1 MNSELIS
8 PVLRHVGA
16 LARTINTHSEVVF
29 RQLQLQRGQF
39 IYITRV
45 CEHPGINLVD
55 LANELCID
63 KTTVTKAVQKLIVGE
78 WLEKVPDNDDRR
90 MLRLYPTARSLAAY
104 ERLISAE
111 NCGIMACFSEL
122 AVKEQSEIE
131 RLLAKM
137 NNGAAKLETILN
149 KEFINRD

>member
-78 WLEKVPDNDDRR
+78 WLEKIPDTGDKR
-90 MLRLYPTARSLAAY
+90 MLRLYPTGRSLAIY
-104 ERLISAE
+104 EQLISAE

-122 AVKEQSEIE
+122 TVKEQREIE
-131 RLLAKM
+131 RLLTKM
-137 NNGAAKLETILN
+137 NNGAAKLEAILN
-149 KEFINRD
+149 REFINHD